1 MIPTCLLLGYAP
13 VEVGQLQVADVM
25 EVGDVEGLVA
35 HRIAVLRIDPAQ
47 EGEKDEEDGE
57 GVQVVAGH
65 VVHAQHL
72 QEGQH
77 RRLVGGHQVRQPDG
91 AHRSDPLLNNL

>member
-1 MIPTCLLLGYAP
+1 
-13 VEVGQLQVADVM
+13 M

-35 HRIAVLRIDPAQ
+35 HRIAVLRVDAPQ

-57 GVQVVAGH
+57 GVQVVARH
-65 VVHAQHL
+65 VVHTQHL

-77 RRLVGGHQVRQPDG
+77 GRLVGGHQVRQPNG
-91 AHRSDPLLNNL
+91 AHRSDPLLNNLR